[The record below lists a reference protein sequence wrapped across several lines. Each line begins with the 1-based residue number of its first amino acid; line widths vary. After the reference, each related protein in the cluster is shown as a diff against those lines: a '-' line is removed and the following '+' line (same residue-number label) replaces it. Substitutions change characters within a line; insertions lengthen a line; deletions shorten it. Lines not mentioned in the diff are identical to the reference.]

1 MAFEYLLKGGTF
13 IFINK
18 KQLLAAA
25 VSVSLILGSAAPAMA
40 LPVTKTTVQT
50 TVDDSPA
57 LPVNIMNTEQQ
68 TDAVHAKIKVT
79 NLTGKHAT
87 LSWNSGSPFAI
98 YNVYQYD
105 YILKSWSLRTQVR
118 VNTVELTDLTP
129 AMFYKFKVTVPGSDG
144 LQESTVGE
152 TDFYTRPSAS
162 KMELSVLG
170 ATEVTL
176 KWSTKYTPAYYELY
190 RAGKDGKYQKIAK
203 ISGKKRSY
211 TDTDVSP
218 KTAYSYKIRA
228 VVENRESKGK
238 SAYSQVVTVKT
249 AKTLK
254 LPKVSGA
261 CKTYAYYDAV
271 TDKTSPAYAVLNSG
285 TYGGVTYKTTT
296 DEATGIRMVGEYYC
310 AALGTFYGTTKGTK
324 YKVTLDTGK
333 TFKIILCDTKS
344 NRHTDKNHQYA
355 KKNKDVVEFYVDRT
369 KIPAGVNGNYN
380 RLDQFH
386 GKIRSIELLTESE

>member
-1 MAFEYLLKGGTF
+1 MA
-13 IFINK
+13 
-18 KQLLAAA
+18 AAA
-25 VSVSLILGSAAPAMA
+25 VSACLILGSTAPALA
-40 LPVTKTTVQT
+40 SPVAAATAQT
-50 TVDDSPA
+50 QIAPGPA

-68 TDAVHAKIKVT
+68 TNAVHAKIKVT
-79 NLTGKHAT
+79 DLTGKHAT
-87 LSWNSGSPFAI
+87 LSWDSGSPFAI

-129 AMFYKFKVTVPGSDG
+129 AMFYKFKITVPGSDI

-162 KMELSVLG
+162 KMELSVSG
-170 ATEVTL
+170 ATEVTV
-176 KWSTKYTPAYYELY
+176 KWSTKHSPAYYELY
-190 RAGKDGKYQKIAK
+190 RAEKNGKYEKIAK
-203 ISGKKRSY
+203 ISGKKRTF
-211 TDTDVSP
+211 TDIDVSP
-218 KTAYSYKIRA
+218 KTVYSYKIRG
-228 VVENRESKGK
+228 VVENRETKAK
-238 SAYSQVVTVKT
+238 SRFSHPVTVKT
-249 AKTLK
+249 TKTLK

-285 TYGGVTYKTTT
+285 TYRGVTYKTTT
-296 DEATGIRMVGEYYC
+296 DETTGIRMVGEYYC

-344 NRHTDKNHQYA
+344 NRHTDKKHQYA
-355 KKNKDVVEFYVDRT
+355 NKNKDVVEFYVDRT

-380 RLDQFH
+380 RLEPFH
-386 GKIRSIELLTESE
+386 GKIQSIERLTEWDNAES

>member
-1 MAFEYLLKGGTF
+1 
-13 IFINK
+13 
-18 KQLLAAA
+18 
-25 VSVSLILGSAAPAMA
+25 
-40 LPVTKTTVQT
+40 
-50 TVDDSPA
+50 
-57 LPVNIMNTEQQ
+57 MNTEQQ
-68 TDAVHAKIKVT
+68 TDTVHAKIKVT
-79 NLTGKHAT
+79 DLTGKHAT

-105 YILKSWSLRTQVR
+105 YIVKSWSLRTQVR
-118 VNTVELTDLTP
+118 VSTVELTDLTP
-129 AMFYKFKVTVPGSDG
+129 AMFYKFKITVPGSDG

-152 TDFYTRPSAS
+152 TAFYTRPSAS

-176 KWSTKYTPAYYELY
+176 KWSTKHAPAYYELY
-190 RAGKDGKYQKIAK
+190 RAEKDGKYEKIAT

-211 TDTDVSP
+211 TDTSVLP
-218 KTAYSYKIRA
+218 KTTYTYKIRG
-228 VVENRESKGK
+228 VVENKESKGK
-238 SAYSQVVTVKT
+238 SRFSDPVQVKT
-249 AKTLK
+249 AKTLG

-296 DEATGIRMVGEYYC
+296 DETTGIRMVGEYYC
-310 AALGTFYGTTKGTK
+310 AALGTYYGTTKGTK
-324 YKVTLDTGK
+324 YKVTLDNGNS
-333 TFKIILCDTKS
+333 FKIILCDTKS
-344 NRHTDKNHQYA
+344 NRHTDKKHQYA

-380 RLDQFH
+380 RLEQFN
-386 GKIRSIELLTESE
+386 GKIQSIEVLTESE